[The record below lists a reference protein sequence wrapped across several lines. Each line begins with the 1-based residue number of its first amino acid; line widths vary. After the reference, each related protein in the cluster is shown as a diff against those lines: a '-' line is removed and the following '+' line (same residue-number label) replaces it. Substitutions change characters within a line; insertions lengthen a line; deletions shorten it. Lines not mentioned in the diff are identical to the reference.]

1 MMAALLW
8 RLRLLPGSGFRE
20 VPLRVAARLLEWQE
34 RSRQRS
40 MLARLDEHL
49 LRDLGL
55 TRADAEEECGKPFW
69 RR

>member
-1 MMAALLW
+1 MMAALPW
-8 RLRLLPGSGFRE
+8 RLRLSDSGFRL
-20 VPLRVAARLLEWQE
+20 VPLRLAARLLEWQE

-55 TRADAEEECGKPFW
+55 TRADAEEEYGKPFW